1 MWGKLSI
8 LSYLASLTNLL
19 MMLFRF
25 NPFNWSKLAIFFYGV
40 FLLGILGLIFSILS
54 NFFDPSKKDRT
65 NKIQTFIFY
74 IGMIIVFCGVL
85 ALVMHW
91 PHTVVLF
98 AIGLIIMAGSFF
110 MKMGKGSG
118 DDELLDS

>member
-54 NFFDPSKKDRT
+54 NFFDPSKKIEPT
-65 NKIQTFIFY
+65 KFKLLSSI
-74 IGMIIVFCGVL
+74 
-85 ALVMHW
+85 LV
-91 PHTVVLF
+91 
-98 AIGLIIMAGSFF
+98 
-110 MKMGKGSG
+110 
-118 DDELLDS
+118 